1 MIIINSILIFIF
13 LFIFIFIFL
22 FIFDMILKNN
32 ISKNEYFEEVCGKQN
47 DVCSINSKG
56 VSSCCNNYK
65 CILPDGDYQYKI
77 CVDKNRL
84 FTNLPQ
90 IAGLSIKTPHLFDI
104 RLPRIN
110 FKDMFNFNF
119 NICKK

>member
-1 MIIINSILIFIF
+1 MIIINSILIFI
-13 LFIFIFIFL
+13 LIFIFL
-22 FIFDMILKNN
+22 FILKNN
-32 ISKNEYFEEVCGKQN
+32 NISNNEYFTEVCGKQN

-90 IAGLSIKTPHLFDI
+90 IAGISIKTPHLFDI

-110 FKDMFNFNF
+110 FKNMFNFNF